1 MVVGF
6 TEPGGSRLGIDALLL
21 ATPLDGNLV
30 YIGRVGTGLGD
41 AQLRTLRLQL
51 GKTVVADPRADVR
64 LMSRKDQALAIWVEP
79 KLIVEVFIKASAVR
93 NCCDSRR
100 SRLCA

>member
-1 MVVGF
+1 VVVGF
-6 TEPGGSRLGIDALLL
+6 TEPGGSRLGIGALLL

-79 KLIVEVFIKASAVR
+79 KLIVEVLIKASAVR